1 MQPDAFTSDDRGT
14 VRRTLQGYWAFFPNP
29 LPRRLDL
36 PQDTVKLLEE
46 ASGAVHRL
54 GGVGRL
60 LPNPHLSVGPHIRL
74 EAVLSSRIE
83 GTKTDVSQLLRFEA
97 GQVPGGEDADD
108 AQEVGNYVLAMEHGL
123 RRAAEGFPVS
133 VRLLREMH
141 GLLLSGVRGQHRRP
155 GDLRESPV
163 WIGGSTLED
172 AAFVPPP
179 PEVMGEALA
188 DLERFL
194 HETDMP
200 LMVQLALAH
209 YQFEAIHPF
218 LDGNGRIGRLL
229 IPVMLVLRGALTQ
242 PLLYLSAYFEQYRT
256 QYYDH
261 LLAISQQGDLTPWI
275 DFFLRGVRQQ
285 ARDAEERTVRL
296 VELQAN
302 LRNDVLEE
310 GRPNSVVRLAEHL
323 FSVPIVTAARAEQ
336 LLDVTRP
343 TAQAAID
350 ALVERGELEE
360 VTGRER
366 NRIYEASRIFDA
378 VYGTIE
384 TPDPVSSAQLDLGL
398 H

>member
-1 MQPDAFTSDDRGT
+1 
-14 VRRTLQGYWAFFPNP
+14 
-29 LPRRLDL
+29 
-36 PQDTVKLLEE
+36 
-46 ASGAVHRL
+46 
-54 GGVGRL
+54 
-60 LPNPHLSVGPHIRL
+60 L

-108 AQEVGNYVLAMEHGL
+108 AQEVGNYVVAMEHGL

-133 VRLLREMH
+133 IRLLREMH

-163 WIGGSTLED
+163 WIGGSTLD
-172 AAFVPPP
+172 NAAFVPPP
-179 PEVMGEALA
+179 PDVMGEALA

-229 IPVMLVLRGALTQ
+229 IPVVLVLRGALTQ

-275 DFFLRGVRQQ
+275 DFFLRGIRQQ

-296 VELQAN
+296 VELQTK
-302 LRNDVLEE
+302 LRSDLLEE

-323 FSVPIVTAARAEQ
+323 FSVPIVTAARAEH

-360 VTGRER
+360 TTGRER
-366 NRIYEASRIFDA
+366 NRIYEASRILEA
-378 VYGTIE
+378 VYGSIE
-384 TPDPVSSAQLDLGL
+384 TPDPVGSTQLDLGL
-398 H
+398 Q

>member
-1 MQPDAFTSDDRGT
+1 MQPDAFTSDDGGT
-14 VRRTLQGYWAFFPNP
+14 VRRTLEGYWAFFPNP

-60 LPNPHLSVGPHIRL
+60 LPNPHLLIGPHIRL

-108 AQEVGNYVLAMEHGL
+108 AQEVGNYVVAMEHGL

-133 VRLLREMH
+133 IRLLREMH

-163 WIGGSTLED
+163 WIGGSTLD
-172 AAFVPPP
+172 NAAFVPPP
-179 PEVMGEALA
+179 PDVMGEALA

-229 IPVMLVLRGALTQ
+229 IPVVLVLRGALTQ

-275 DFFLRGVRQQ
+275 DFFLRGIRQQ

-296 VELQAN
+296 VELQTK
-302 LRNDVLEE
+302 LRSDLLEE

-323 FSVPIVTAARAEQ
+323 FSVPIVTAARAEH

-360 VTGRER
+360 TTGRER
-366 NRIYEASRIFDA
+366 NRIYEASRILEA
-378 VYGTIE
+378 VYGSIE
-384 TPDPVSSAQLDLGL
+384 TPDPVGSTQLDLGL
-398 H
+398 Q

>member
-60 LPNPHLSVGPHIRL
+60 LPNPHLLIGPHIRL

-163 WIGGSTLED
+163 WIGGSTLEN

-384 TPDPVSSAQLDLGL
+384 TPDPVSSTQLDLGV